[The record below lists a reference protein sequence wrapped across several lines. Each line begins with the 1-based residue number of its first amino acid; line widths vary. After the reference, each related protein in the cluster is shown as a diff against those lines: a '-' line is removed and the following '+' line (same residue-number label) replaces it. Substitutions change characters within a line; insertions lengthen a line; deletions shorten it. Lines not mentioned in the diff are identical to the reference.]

1 MPNDRFTTCLWFDAN
16 GEDAARFYTG
26 IFKNSRIGEI
36 ARYTKEVSQVA
47 GQPEGMAMT
56 VPFELDGRSFLALN
70 GGPHFK
76 FNEAISLVVNVETQE
91 ELDYYWNKLS
101 EGGDP
106 NSQQCGWL
114 KDKFG
119 VSWQIVPSI
128 VPKIATDP
136 VRGPKAMAAIM
147 QMKKLDIAAIE
158 KAAG

>member
-1 MPNDRFTTCLWFDAN
+1 MQSDRFTICLWFDTN
-16 GEDAARFYTG
+16 GEEAARFYTG
-26 IFKNSRIGEI
+26 IFKNGRIGEI

-76 FNEAISLVVNVETQE
+76 FNEAISLVVNVETQD
-91 ELDYYWNKLS
+91 ELDYYWNTLS

-106 NSQQCGWL
+106 KSQQCGWL

-136 VRGPKAMAAIM
+136 VRGARAMAAIM